1 MSRGSYPLLLTM
13 ALSAP
18 GASQALGLG
27 EIHVDSNLNQP
38 LSAHIDIFG
47 ASDQELNSLQAAI
60 ASRDDFQRFG
70 ADRPAFL
77 ASTRLQIERDG
88 QQRPVLR
95 LQSTESFTEPL
106 VDLVIQLRWPG
117 GTLLRQFSLLLDPPA
132 PLTARAS
139 APASVPAPAPVAA
152 PAAVL
157 PPTPIPV
164 AAPTTV
170 SPPTPAPSQAAEP
183 SQPAASPVID
193 AATAPSEESSG
204 ETSKVPSEISSE
216 VPSEALSGFTSG
228 ATSSVPASYH
238 VQPKDSLQAIARQLG
253 ARSAAQVRRMVVGL
267 FRANPAAFEGNI
279 NRLRVDVMLRVPE
292 AAELA
297 APSQYEVNR
306 EYRAQM
312 SAWRLAGRPPLAV
325 ERPASPASPVE
336 SPEPERVAVEP
347 RTAAAPGAEAV
358 TAMAT
363 PAAAQGNDETS
374 ELTQRV
380 QGLEQSLRE
389 MRERIER
396 DNARIRDLNR
406 QLAEG
411 RGAAPVAVPLPAEAR
426 AHHAAAPSTLRFL
439 PAAGF
444 GGALMGALW
453 LMWARRGERRRP
465 APKAAPAAADS
476 PSPTV
481 ETTDGHAP
489 APPVPVNAAPAAQGP
504 APAAVPAMASAPAMP
519 AGKPPAPLDHAAEVV
534 ADLDEEDTLELKPT
548 GDTTTNL
555 TLDATLA
562 LHRDENV
569 VDLER
574 TAQHVTVSGDLH
586 APTQE
591 MHFVERR
598 KSVID
603 VLRAAIDREPH
614 RRELKMK
621 LLELYYATAFANQ
634 ASFLEVAKL
643 LARDRDVLT
652 AGDWDRIIEMG
663 KTIAPK
669 DKLFLIDPDAG
680 AELSDV
686 KESAA

>member
-1 MSRGSYPLLLTM
+1 MSRGPYPLLLTM

-70 ADRPAFL
+70 AERPAFL
-77 ASTRLQIERDG
+77 ASTRLQVERDG

-117 GTLLRQFSLLLDPPA
+117 GTLLRQFSLLFDPPT

-139 APASVPAPAPVAA
+139 APASVPAPMPVAE
-152 PAAVL
+152 PAAVSA
-157 PPTPIPV
+157 PTPV
-164 AAPTTV
+164 SAPA
-170 SPPTPAPSQAAEP
+170 PAPSQAEEP
-183 SQPAASPVID
+183 SPPAGSPVID
-193 AATAPSEESSG
+193 ATTAPSEESSG
-204 ETSKVPSEISSE
+204 ETSKVPSEVSSE
-216 VPSEALSGFTSG
+216 VPSAAPSGVTSG
-228 ATSSVPASYH
+228 ATSSVPSSYH

-253 ARSAAQVRRMVVGL
+253 AQSAAQVRRMVVGL

-279 NRLRVDVMLRVPE
+279 NRLRADVMLRVPE

-312 SAWRLAGRPPLAV
+312 SAWRLAGRPPQAIAQ
-325 ERPASPASPVE
+325 PASPASPVE

-347 RTAAAPGAEAV
+347 RIAAAPVAEAA
-358 TAMAT
+358 TATAT
-363 PAAAQGNDETS
+363 PAVAQGNDETS

-396 DNARIRDLNR
+396 DNARIRDLHR

-411 RGAAPVAVPLPAEAR
+411 RSAPPAAAPLPAAAH
-426 AHHAAAPSTLRFL
+426 AHHAAAPATLRFL
-439 PAAGF
+439 PAVGF
-444 GGALMGALW
+444 GGALLGALW
-453 LMWARRGERRRP
+453 LVWARRGERRRP

-476 PSPTV
+476 PPATV
-481 ETTDGHAP
+481 EVDDHAS
-489 APPVPVNAAPAAQGP
+489 APPVPVSAAPAAQGP
-504 APAAVPAMASAPAMP
+504 APAVAPAIATAAAMP
-519 AGKPPAPLDHAAEVV
+519 AAKPPTPLNQAAEVV

-663 KTIAPK
+663 KTIAPN